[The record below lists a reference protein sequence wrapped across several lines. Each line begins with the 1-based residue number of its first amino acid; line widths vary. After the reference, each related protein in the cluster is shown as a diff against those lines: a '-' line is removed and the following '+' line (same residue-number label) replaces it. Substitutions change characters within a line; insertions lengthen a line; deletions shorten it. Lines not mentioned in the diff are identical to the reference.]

1 MRSWRVWLGFGISL
15 VFLYFAV
22 RGQDFERIGQALREA
37 SYIWLIPALVAYFL
51 GVGVRSVRWH
61 LLLRSV
67 ENVPPRRIFPIIAI
81 GYMAN
86 NVLPFRAGEVVRAY
100 ALSTRYQVRK
110 SAALATI
117 AIERI
122 FDGLTMLIFMLV
134 ASLSIAL
141 TSDLRAVAIIATVLF
156 PLLTLTLVL
165 FVFAPGLRGWAI
177 ELSVRLLPGKVGARV
192 EQMAQSF
199 FEGLGILKR
208 RQDLFSVA
216 LTSLLAWLLEA
227 SMYLLIAQGF
237 SLDVSPLAILLV
249 TAVANLA
256 TLIPSSPGYVG
267 PFETGV
273 LLVLNGA
280 LGIERELALSYAIV
294 LHAAL
299 YFPVT
304 LLGLVY
310 WWRESLSW
318 REVRQTTEGVNGVM
332 SDG

>member
-51 GVGVRSVRWH
+51 GVAVRSIRWH
-61 LLLRSV
+61 FLLRSV
-67 ENVPPRRIFPIIAI
+67 QDISPRDLFPVVTI
-81 GYMAN
+81 GFMAN

-100 ALSTRYQVRK
+100 ALSARYGVRK

-122 FDGLTMLIFMLV
+122 FDGMTMLIFMLV

-156 PLLTLTLVL
+156 PLLSIALVL
-165 FVFAPGLRGWAI
+165 FVFLPGLRDWAI
-177 ELSVRLLPGKVGARV
+177 DLSVRFLPGRVGPRV
-192 EQMAQSF
+192 QEMAHSF

-208 RQDLFSVA
+208 RQDLISVG

-227 SMYLLIAQGF
+227 SMYLLIIEGF
-237 SLDVSPLAILLV
+237 KLHVSPLAILMV

-280 LGIERELALSYAIV
+280 LGIERELALSFAIV
-294 LHAAL
+294 VHAAL
-299 YFPVT
+299 YFPIT
-304 LLGLVY
+304 ILGLIL

-318 REVRQTTEGVNGVM
+318 REVRQSEGVNGVVG
-332 SDG
+332 DG

>member
-1 MRSWRVWLGFGISL
+1 MRSWRVWLGFGISF

-22 RGQDFERIGQALREA
+22 RGQDFGRIGDALRGA
-37 SYIWLIPALVAYFL
+37 SYIWLIPALVAYFI

-61 LLLRSV
+61 YLLRTV
-67 ENVPPRRIFPIIAI
+67 QDIPPRRIFPVVTI
-81 GYMAN
+81 GFMAN

-100 ALSTRYQVRK
+100 ALSARYQVRK

-122 FDGLTMLIFMLV
+122 FDGLTMLLFMLV

-141 TSDLRAVAIIATVLF
+141 TSDLRWVAFSASVLF
-156 PLLTLTLVL
+156 PLLTLMLAL
-165 FVFAPGLRGWAI
+165 FVFAPGLRDWAI
-177 ELSVRLLPGKVGARV
+177 DLSVRLLPGRVGSRV
-192 EQMAQSF
+192 EQMAHSF

-208 RQDLFSVA
+208 RQDLVLVA

-237 SLDVSPLAILLV
+237 DLDVAPLAILMV

-294 LHAAL
+294 VHAAL

-304 LLGLVY
+304 ILGLVF

-318 REVRQTTEGVNGVM
+318 RDVRRTDGVM
-332 SDG
+332 RDA